1 MNARVQQMFQTARA
15 ADAAAG
21 VSVIGAASS
30 MATANEILQ
39 AIAALVAIV
48 AGLMA
53 IIGHM
58 RRK

>member
-1 MNARVQQMFQTARA
+1 MFGTARA